1 MNNPQ
6 GNERSWFELPSLH
19 VRIDKLLVQLSDA
32 QWDGDTERANE
43 LTKELTA
50 LIAKQEMGEIYDPPF

>member
-6 GNERSWFELPSLH
+6 GNEHPWFEQPSLH
-19 VRIDKLLVQLSDA
+19 LRIDRLLVQLSDA
-32 QWDGDTERANE
+32 QWDGDDERASE

-50 LIAKQEMGEIYDPPF
+50 LMAKQEMGEIYDPPF